1 MRMINGVCD
10 DLGCWVGELPLGC
23 RLCMD
28 GLKTVIFITGL
39 CADRCYYC
47 PISNER
53 RSVDV
58 VYVNEVNL
66 HNPEDF
72 KALELEIIASGSKGA
87 GITGGDPLLVYG
99 RLVKYVAR
107 LKRVFGD
114 KFHIHVYTSGTQART
129 NMFKELSDIGLD
141 EIRFHI
147 VSKDTWR
154 AIEHA
159 LKYDMDV
166 VIEVPAIPNS
176 KEWLLSLILK
186 AEELGVEYVNINEL
200 EVSESN
206 YEALIMRGFKFDY
219 NGVAVVGSESVAL
232 ETLRLVDELGV
243 KVNVHYCPS
252 VFKDRY
258 QLRRRL
264 LRRGLRTK
272 YIFEELSDGLVRWI
286 RINKESCRDIINYV
300 LMDMVIDGGGY
311 YLINPKLVSKLSL
324 SGCNGE
330 LIEAYPTSGRPYTS
344 LTPLN
349 YQTALIIL

>member
-1 MRMINGVCD
+1 MKMINGICD
-10 DLGCWVGELPLGC
+10 DLGCWVGELPSGC
-23 RLCMD
+23 KLCMD

-39 CADRCYYC
+39 CTDRCYYC

-53 RSVDV
+53 RGVDI
-58 VYVNEVNL
+58 VYVNEVKL

-72 KALELEIIASGSKGA
+72 KTLELEIIASGSKGA

-99 RLVKYVAR
+99 RTVKYIVR
-107 LKRVFGD
+107 LKKVFDD
-114 KFHIHVYTSGTQART
+114 KFHIHLYTSGTKAHV
-129 NMFKELSDIGLD
+129 NMFKELNDLGLD

-186 AEELGVEYVNINEL
+186 AEELGVKYVNVNEL

-206 YEALIMRGFKFDY
+206 YDALIMRGFKFNDD
-219 NGVAVVGSESVAL
+219 GVTVVGSESAAL
-232 ETLRLVDELGV
+232 EVLKLVNELGV

-264 LRRGLRTK
+264 MRRGLRTK
-272 YIFEELSDGLVRWI
+272 YVFEELSDGLVRWA
-286 RINKESCRDIINYV
+286 RVNKESCKDVINYV
-300 LMDMVIDGGGY
+300 LMDMIIDDGSY
-311 YLINPKLVSKLSL
+311 YLINPKLIGKLDL
-324 SGCNGE
+324 TKCKGE
-330 LIEAYPTSGRPYTS
+330 FIEAYPTGERLHIN

-349 YQTALIIL
+349 DKS